1 MSTTHAAAG
10 LLLAIPVLV
19 FAPHLAPLAALAAIA
34 GGAFPDLDMFVGQ
47 HRKTLHYP
55 AYGWFVALPAT
66 VVAVV
71 WTRPTTVAVACFSLA
86 AALHA
91 VSDVFGA
98 GLEPRPWEGTSN
110 RAVYLHAGHRWLAPK
125 RWVRYDGAP
134 EDLLL
139 TVVLSVPGLLFFGP
153 TVRRV
158 TLVGIVV
165 AVVYTVVR
173 KRLPDAILRYI
184 E

>member
-10 LLLAIPVLV
+10 LLLAIPLLV

-34 GGAFPDLDMFVGQ
+34 GGAFPDFDMFVGQ

-55 AYGWFVALPAT
+55 AYGWVVAVAAL

-71 WTRPTTVAVACFSLA
+71 RTRPATIAIACFTLA

-110 RAVYLHAGHRWLAPK
+110 RAVYLHAGDRWLAPK

-134 EDLLL
+134 EDLAF
-139 TVVLSVPGLLFFGP
+139 TVALSIPGLLLFGP
-153 TVRRV
+153 TVRWV
-158 TLVGIVV
+158 TIVGIVV

-173 KRLPDAILRYI
+173 KRLPDAVLRFI